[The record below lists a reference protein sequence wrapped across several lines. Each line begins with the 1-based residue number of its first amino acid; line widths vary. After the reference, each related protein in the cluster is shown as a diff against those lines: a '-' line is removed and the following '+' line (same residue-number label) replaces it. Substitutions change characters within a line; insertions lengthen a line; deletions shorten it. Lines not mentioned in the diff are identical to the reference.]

1 MRIIQFYRTKSGQT
15 PIEDFLEALSGK
27 QAQKIAW
34 VLQFIEETENVP
46 AQYFKKLV
54 DTDGIW
60 EVRVQVG
67 GNIFRLLGF
76 LDGGN
81 LVILNH
87 AYQKK
92 TQKTPMKEI
101 RISEKRKR
109 DYLDRVQS

>member
-1 MRIIQFYRTKSGQT
+1 MSQHSILI
-15 PIEDFLEALSGK
+15 
-27 QAQKIAW
+27 
-34 VLQFIEETENVP
+34 
-46 AQYFKKLV
+46 KLV

-101 RISEKRKR
+101 A
-109 DYLDRVQS
+109 Q